1 MIQNPRAI
9 SEKAWTECGE
19 AYYSAQGN
27 LQYLRSVAAL
37 LRGIGAREAFSPLE
51 ILGQKIERLVDDTVD
66 RLYTVQKYHG
76 WDFYVGD
83 RNSRGF
89 GALPENVL
97 GPISK
102 LNGLVEFL
110 KSSGPAREREAA

>member
-1 MIQNPRAI
+1 MIQNPHAI

-19 AYYSAQGN
+19 AYYAAQGN

-37 LRGIGAREAFSPLE
+37 LRGIGEREAFSPLA
-51 ILGQKIERLVDDTVD
+51 ILGQKIERLVDDT
-66 RLYTVQKYHG
+66 LEHIYSVQKYHG
-76 WDFYVGD
+76 WDFYTGE

-97 GPISK
+97 GPIGK
-102 LNGLVEFL
+102 LNSLVEFL
-110 KSSGPAREREAA
+110 HSGPGWKREAA